1 MSRALIGILVGV
13 LAGMLCGDLASHSAI
28 VRDGMGEIC
37 RRGHLL
43 AIVHG
48 RGIYQADL
56 DRKLRE
62 SDYLNDIER
71 KGAAEIEQRSALNRL
86 IAEGAA
92 QAHAPVAQVFG
103 QGTEREFN
111 LLRAQFR
118 DAQTWRA
125 ALHGSG
131 LSPSSVRR
139 NVEKQL
145 RARQWIAEQIEHN
158 LRANDD
164 DCRRFYEAHTGDY
177 FVPERMR
184 ASHIF
189 LAAPPETAPET
200 VDHKRK
206 AIEELSV
213 RLAGGEEFAAL
224 ATANSEDEATKFNG
238 GDLGSFSTV
247 RMPPD
252 FIAAVATLHPGE
264 TSQPVQTRLGFHII
278 RLDDTQPAYQRTF
291 EEARTEIA
299 LVLANEARA
308 AAIKRLMVQL
318 GTEARFAR
326 SYQRLSR

>member
-1 MSRALIGILVGV
+1 MNRAALGILVGV

-28 VRDGMGEIC
+28 VRDGLGKIC

-48 RGIYQADL
+48 RRIYQADL

-71 KGAAEIEQRSALNRL
+71 SGAAEIEERSALSRL

-92 QAHAPVAQVFG
+92 EAHAPVADVFG
-103 QGTEREFN
+103 PSTEREFN

-118 DAQTWRA
+118 DPQTWHA

-131 LSPSSVRR
+131 LSASSVRWSVA
-139 NVEKQL
+139 NQL
-145 RARQWIAEQIEHN
+145 RARQWIAEQIERI

-164 DCRRFYEAHTGDY
+164 ECRRFYEAHRGDY
-177 FVPERMR
+177 FVPERMH

-189 LAAPPETAPET
+189 LAAPPETAPEI
-200 VDHKRK
+200 VDRKRK
-206 AIEELSV
+206 AIEDLSV
-213 RLAGGEEFAAL
+213 RLADGEEFAAL
-224 ATANSEDEATKFNG
+224 AAANSEDEATKFNG
-238 GDLGSFSTV
+238 GDLGYFSTV

-252 FIAAVATLHPGE
+252 FIAAVAKLHPGE
-264 TSQPVQTRLGFHII
+264 TSEPVQTRLGFHII
-278 RLDDTQPAYQRTF
+278 RLDDTQPAHQQTF
-291 EEARTEIA
+291 EEVRVEIA

-308 AAIKRLMVQL
+308 AAIKHLVAQL

-326 SYQRLSR
+326 SY